1 MAYNKEVLLD
11 KVIQE
16 YLKKQEPIGSETLKT
31 SLQIKVSS
39 ATIRNYFKAFTHEG
53 ILAQPHASGGR
64 IPTALAMKNYW
75 RNKLDFKNLH
85 FAIHSTDALK
95 KACAQ
100 HKIFALIKRQV
111 KQRFCKLINHEN
123 QYLILVFENA
133 QVVIAYQPNF
143 ERFLLEL
150 IGLELSEIK
159 NIAYQVMANELFDKI
174 NALQDKEF
182 SYFGLEALDFLVAN
196 PSFHHLFFEALEAKA
211 LDKLNN
217 GVYFEPL
224 MPEGFMAVVQS
235 ITQEENEAKML
246 CIGSLMRDYESFYSQ
261 IVA

>member
-16 YLKKQEPIGSETLKT
+16 YLKKQEPIGSETLKA
-31 SLQIKVSS
+31 SLQIKISS

-64 IPTALAMKNYW
+64 IPTLLAMKNYW
-75 RNKLDFKNLH
+75 RNKLDLKNLH
-85 FAIHSTDALK
+85 FAINCTETLK
-95 KACAQ
+95 KACKQ
-100 HKIFALIKRQV
+100 HRIFALIKKQMRQ
-111 KQRFCKLINHEN
+111 KFCKLINHKDE
-123 QYLILVFENA
+123 YLILVFENA
-133 QVVIAYQPNF
+133 QVAIAYQPNF

-150 IGLELSEIK
+150 IGLEISEIK
-159 NIAYQVMANELFDKI
+159 NIAYQVMANELFNKI

-196 PSFHHLFFEALEAKA
+196 PSFHHLFFEVLGAKA
-211 LDKLNN
+211 LDKFNN

-235 ITQEENEAKML
+235 ITQKDSEAKML